1 MPSHH
6 VLYTAAVLL
15 SVSACATTT
24 LGVDRE
30 AAPRAKVT
38 LAPLVADETVRLV
51 PHAIEPMLPSADRLS
66 HVIAARL
73 GERADVDVRYCVS
86 PAGQVISAEL
96 ARGSALPAF
105 DQAVMSDIV
114 TWQFAVQP
122 GPAHVKSCQTATIVY
137 RPRS

>member
-15 SVSACATTT
+15 SVSGCATTT

-30 AAPRAKVT
+30 ATPRAKVT

-51 PHAIEPMLPSADRLS
+51 PQAIEPMLPSADRLS

-96 ARGSALPAF
+96 ARSSTLPAF